1 MCILGR
7 KSHLYSI
14 RASCVHLEGLT
25 WVHWH
30 ADWVEHVI
38 DTKGDPYLKTPE
50 DELSFIVRNSLDV
63 YAIVAVCCCVMV
75 LVASATLL
83 LLVNRLGPMLGAC
96 LNEDRFHWRHMM
108 PKRKAN

>member
-1 MCILGR
+1 M
-7 KSHLYSI
+7 
-14 RASCVHLEGLT
+14 
-25 WVHWH
+25 HWH

-63 YAIVAVCCCVMV
+63 YAIVAVCCCVTV
-75 LVASATLL
+75 FAGRAVLL

-96 LNEDRFHWRHMM
+96 LKGDRCQGRHAM
-108 PKRKAN
+108 PKRKAC